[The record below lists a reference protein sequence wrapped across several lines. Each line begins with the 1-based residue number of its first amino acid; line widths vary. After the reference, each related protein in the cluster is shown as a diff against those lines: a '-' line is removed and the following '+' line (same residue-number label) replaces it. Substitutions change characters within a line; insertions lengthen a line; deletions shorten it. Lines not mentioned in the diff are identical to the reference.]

1 MIGEVSVD
9 WREAVA
15 ASTAHAHAEI
25 VEMVGDVELP
35 CSPLVGAGCI
45 LTCAVAAVDTA
56 LSILVLLSAY
66 VIEIEQVAT
75 AWVVDDDIFKMR
87 DTPEVSE
94 LSFCEIRESLST
106 DTGRAEVVAA
116 RGVTCFN
123 QIKSG

>member
-1 MIGEVSVD
+1 MIVEVSVD

-15 ASTAHAHAEI
+15 ASAAHAHAEI
-25 VEMVGDVELP
+25 VKVVGDVELP

-56 LSILVLLSAY
+56 LGVLVLFCAY
-66 VIEIEQVAT
+66 VIEVEPVST
-75 AWVVDDDIFKMR
+75 AWIVDDHVFKMR

-116 RGVTCFN
+116 SGVTSFD
-123 QIKSG
+123 QIKSS